1 MTTVNDIADILRIIR
16 EQPEWADALRAA
28 LLSKDLLDLP
38 QRLAEFAAA
47 AEKRFATLET
57 NVADLK
63 AGQARLEAGQSRL
76 EGDVTELKAGQTRL
90 EGDVTELKAGQSR
103 LEADV
108 TELKA
113 GQARLEGDVT
123 ELKAGQARLEG
134 DVTELK
140 AGQSRQEGIIGNFRG
155 TYYELKIGNNI
166 ASIINQHMNLR
177 RIRVLKGSRAPDDM
191 AFLDLLLDA
200 EDQSIITEQERAEA
214 TNVDI
219 VLQAQTHPEQSRIYI
234 VIEISVTIANHDINR
249 AAARADIL
257 RKATGEAAIPAV
269 IGAHSD
275 EARHQLALEHDVT
288 LITVNE

>member
-28 LLSKDLLDLP
+28 LLSKDLLELP

-47 AEKRFATLET
+47 AEKRFTTLET
-57 NVADLK
+57 DVADLK
-63 AGQARLEAGQSRL
+63 AGQARLET
-76 EGDVTELKAGQTRL
+76 DVTELKAGQARL
-90 EGDVTELKAGQSR
+90 EADVTELK
-103 LEADV
+103 ADV

-113 GQARLEGDVT
+113 GQARLE
-123 ELKAGQARLEG
+123 AGQARLEI

-140 AGQSRQEGIIGNFRG
+140 AGQSRQEGTIGNLRG
-155 TYYELKIGNNI
+155 SYYELKIGNNI

-200 EDQSIITEQERAEA
+200 EDQGIITEQERAEA

-275 EARHQLALEHDVT
+275 EARHQLALEQNVT

>member
-28 LLSKDLLDLP
+28 LLSKDLLELP

-57 NVADLK
+57 DVADLK
-63 AGQARLEAGQSRL
+63 AGQARLET
-76 EGDVTELKAGQTRL
+76 DVT
-90 EGDVTELKAGQSR
+90 D
-103 LEADV
+103 
-108 TELKA
+108 LKA
-113 GQARLEGDVT
+113 GQARLESDVT
-123 ELKAGQARLEG
+123 DLKAGQARLESDVTDLKAG
-134 DVTELK
+134 QARLETDVADLKADVTELK

-155 TYYELKIGNNI
+155 SYYELKIGNNI

-200 EDQSIITEQERAEA
+200 EDQGIITEQERAEA